1 MTAKSKKIWA
11 NCSCR
16 ALNGLITLTDIHA
29 IIVNGYSVSC
39 RGDEQIQVSPRGIVR
54 GWRLQSN
61 GSRINGSLFVFGMD
75 PSSSTSSSSA
85 SATFVPR
92 RVLSASLGAGG
103 MILATALVGTAPR
116 LWDVRIER
124 RSRMGSKTAGV
135 PTGGGSTG
143 GAVSNSLGRAPS
155 EVFDG
160 GRVWGLASLDKGRRR
175 MNVNMQGMIG
185 TLVGGEHVGREGGD
199 RDWQTRPRCVG
210 IRPWPTGVWALGVIV
225 DAGRGR
231 VVSACSDRR
240 VR

>member
-1 MTAKSKKIWA
+1 M
-11 NCSCR
+11 
-16 ALNGLITLTDIHA
+16 
-29 IIVNGYSVSC
+29 
-39 RGDEQIQVSPRGIVR
+39 R

-61 GSRINGSLFVFGMD
+61 GSRINGPIFVFGMD
-75 PSSSTSSSSA
+75 PSSSSFA

-124 RSRMGSKTAGV
+124 RSRMESKTAGV

-143 GAVSNSLGRAPS
+143 SAVSDSLGRDSSA
-155 EVFDG
+155 VVDG
-160 GRVWGLASLDKGRRR
+160 GRVWGLASLDERRR
-175 MNVNMQGMIG
+175 SV
-185 TLVGGEHVGREGGD
+185 VGEQVEGEGGD

-210 IRPWPTGVWALGVIV
+210 VRPWPTGVWALGVIV

-231 VVSACSDRR
+231 VVSSCSDRR